1 MAFTVSVDQTDI
13 GVSVSGAYARIKVMK
28 VSKERVMINVF
39 YYMNQ
44 DARNSDAHRIAEKT
58 FFVDHL
64 ELNNGSNPFEMGYN
78 WLKTQPEFA
87 TATDS

>member
-1 MAFTVSVDQTDI
+1 MAFTISVNETDI
-13 GVSVSGAYARIKVMK
+13 GVPVNNAYARIDLLKI
-28 VSKERVMINVF
+28 SKEHSLITVF

-44 DARNSDAHRIAEKT
+44 DARNADASRIGQKS
-58 FFVDHL
+58 FFPDFS

-87 TATDS
+87 DATDS